1 MKGVDAMGY
10 QISYGQAGVK
20 KRKKWNIPKPRIE
33 KQKMMAALCVILS
46 MLLVAVCVIPQFRTY
61 LRDLI
66 LPGDPSVTAAALEEM
81 VDAIGEGQS
90 VQAALTE
97 FCRDILRGA

>member
-1 MKGVDAMGY
+1 MGY
-10 QISYGQAGVK
+10 QISYGQAGMK
-20 KRKKWNIPKPRIE
+20 KRRKWNIPKLKIE
-33 KQKMMAALCVILS
+33 KSKIMTVFCVILS
-46 MLLVAVCVIPQFRTY
+46 ALLIAVCIVPQFRVY

-66 LPGDPSVTAAALEEM
+66 LPGDPAVTADALEEM
-81 VDAIGEGQS
+81 VDAIGRGES